1 MALLRQCDE
10 RLSCCRQCSR
20 LGLSCS
26 GPVRG
31 AVFLDMTSKILK
43 RENGRRA
50 KAAKCRAK
58 SPTPTNIQ
66 ESIENPDDRSPVQ
79 SVSERPSPCPST
91 TNGSSLAA
99 VSPADEFPAIEYLEE
114 TVFLDSD
121 PNDFTTQ
128 PDLDQ
133 ALLNMANA
141 QGQLLFHP
149 LLADICNNEYHLVGI
164 FVDLITSS
172 RRPQRSWV
180 FELPNI
186 MATTTSPSVKF
197 SIRAA
202 ALIYYAV
209 SNSDNATAMDAL
221 HWYLAALESY
231 RMSIHDSDHKRSWD
245 TKALGNSPTASPSS
259 PSIDESGHCN
269 MIYVPM
275 MFAYFEQMQGATP
288 DAGLKHLNI
297 ACDILQDIG
306 PHACSFGIQH
316 KMFRSVR
323 SLEVR
328 MHRKPFFF
336 FSSCFHKLQRRCLP
350 INNNSSLQAFQAI
363 LRNKSAKFATA
374 DWSQVPFAQE
384 SKAPWDRIVDVA
396 FVFLREVH
404 LPKVDEP
411 TSNIRDGI
419 RAIQDLPK
427 QQKLEIEVAVN
438 RVMMELVAWWK
449 EYVGED
455 VTIPPVARPLSFED
469 TSTSAES
476 WALAV
481 SQGPFIYGDTHAAG
495 AIALFNALTII
506 TQHILLLIALSKPPQ
521 TNIGGP
527 RSTVLAFQSSISTQ
541 ASSILHAARYIR
553 ETNSYCGDA
562 SRVMF
567 AVKVVA
573 LLALEDDQ
581 RDQAQVIANDR
592 PRLPL
597 LAETQVEVA
606 TR

>member
-1 MALLRQCDE
+1 
-10 RLSCCRQCSR
+10 
-20 LGLSCS
+20 
-26 GPVRG
+26 
-31 AVFLDMTSKILK
+31 MTSKILK
-43 RENGRRA
+43 RESGRRA

-58 SPTPTNIQ
+58 SPTPPNLQ
-66 ESIENPDDRSPVQ
+66 ESIENPDDRSPVR
-79 SVSERPSPCPST
+79 SVSERSSPCPST

-99 VSPADEFPAIEYLEE
+99 VSPEVESPAIPFLEAPEYLEE
-114 TVFLDSD
+114 TIFLDHGS
-121 PNDFTTQ
+121 NDFTTRS
-128 PDLDQ
+128 DLDQ
-133 ALLNMANA
+133 ALLDVANA

-149 LLADICNNEYHLVGI
+149 WLADICNNEYHLVGI

-186 MATTTSPSVKF
+186 MATTKSPSVKF

-209 SNSDNATAMDAL
+209 SNSDNATAADAL

-231 RMSIHDSDHKRSWD
+231 RMSLHDSGHKLPWD
-245 TKALGNSPTASPSS
+245 TKALGNSSNASSSS
-259 PSIDESGHCN
+259 PSIDENGHCN

-297 ACDILQDIG
+297 ACDILQAIG

-323 SLEVR
+323 SLE
-328 MHRKPFFF
+328 
-336 FSSCFHKLQRRCLP
+336 
-350 INNNSSLQAFQAI
+350 AFQAI
-363 LRNKSAKFATA
+363 LRNKSAKFVTA
-374 DWSQVPFAQE
+374 DWCQVPFARE
-384 SKAPWDRIVDVA
+384 PKAPWDRIVDVA
-396 FVFLREVH
+396 FVFLRQVH
-404 LPKVDEP
+404 LPRVDEP
-411 TSNIRDGI
+411 ASNIRDGI
-419 RAIQDLPK
+419 RAIQDLPRK
-427 QQKLEIEVAVN
+427 QKLEIEVAVN
-438 RVMMELVAWWK
+438 GVMMELVAWWK

-455 VTIPPVARPLSFED
+455 ITIPPVARPLSFED
-469 TSTSAES
+469 TSISADS
-476 WALAV
+476 LTLAV

-521 TNIGGP
+521 TNLSRP
-527 RSTVLAFQSSISTQ
+527 SSTVLAFQTSISTQ

-597 LAETQVEVA
+597 LAETQVEVI

>member
-1 MALLRQCDE
+1 
-10 RLSCCRQCSR
+10 
-20 LGLSCS
+20 
-26 GPVRG
+26 
-31 AVFLDMTSKILK
+31 MTSKILK
-43 RENGRRA
+43 RESGRRG
-50 KAAKCRAK
+50 KAAKCGAE

-66 ESIENPDDRSPVQ
+66 NSIENPDDSPPVRSVN
-79 SVSERPSPCPST
+79 ERPSPCPST

-99 VSPADEFPAIEYLEE
+99 VSPAGESPAIPFLEMPEYLEE
-114 TVFLDSD
+114 TVFLDPDS
-121 PNDFTTQ
+121 NDFAQ
-128 PDLDQ
+128 PDFDQ
-133 ALLNMANA
+133 ALLDMANA

-149 LLADICNNEYHLVGI
+149 WLADICNNEYHLVGI
-164 FVDLITSS
+164 FVDLITSA

-209 SNSDNATAMDAL
+209 SNSDNATAVDAL

-231 RMSIHDSDHKRSWD
+231 RMSLHNSGHNRPWD
-245 TKALGNSPTASPSS
+245 TKALGTSPNAPPSS
-259 PSIDESGHCN
+259 LSVYENGYCN

-288 DAGLKHLNI
+288 DAGLKHLNV
-297 ACDILQDIG
+297 ACDILQAIG

-323 SLEVR
+323 SLE
-328 MHRKPFFF
+328 
-336 FSSCFHKLQRRCLP
+336 
-350 INNNSSLQAFQAI
+350 AFQAI

-374 DWSQVPFAQE
+374 DWCQLPFAHE
-384 SKAPWDRIVDVA
+384 PKAPWDRIVDVA
-396 FVFLREVH
+396 FVFLCHVH
-404 LPKVDEP
+404 LPKIDEP

-427 QQKLEIEVAVN
+427 KQKLEIEVAVN

-455 VTIPPVARPLSFED
+455 IAVSPVPRPLSFED
-469 TSTSAES
+469 TSISAEYL
-476 WALAV
+476 ALAV

-495 AIALFNALTII
+495 AIALFNAISII

-521 TNIGGP
+521 TNLGGP
-527 RSTVLAFQSSISTQ
+527 SSAVLALQSSISTQ

-562 SRVMF
+562 SRVIF
-567 AVKVVA
+567 AVKVVS
-573 LLALEDDQ
+573 LLALQDDQ
-581 RDQAQVIANDR
+581 RDQAQAIADDR
-592 PRLPL
+592 PRLSL
-597 LAETQVEVA
+597 LADTQVETV
-606 TR
+606 TRWSHRTV

>member
-1 MALLRQCDE
+1 
-10 RLSCCRQCSR
+10 
-20 LGLSCS
+20 
-26 GPVRG
+26 
-31 AVFLDMTSKILK
+31 LK

-259 PSIDESGHCN
+259 PLS
-269 MIYVPM
+269 M
-275 MFAYFEQMQGATP
+275 
-288 DAGLKHLNI
+288 
-297 ACDILQDIG
+297 
-306 PHACSFGIQH
+306 
-316 KMFRSVR
+316 
-323 SLEVR
+323 
-328 MHRKPFFF
+328 
-336 FSSCFHKLQRRCLP
+336 
-350 INNNSSLQAFQAI
+350 
-363 LRNKSAKFATA
+363 
-374 DWSQVPFAQE
+374 
-384 SKAPWDRIVDVA
+384 KA
-396 FVFLREVH
+396 
-404 LPKVDEP
+404 
-411 TSNIRDGI
+411 
-419 RAIQDLPK
+419 
-427 QQKLEIEVAVN
+427 
-438 RVMMELVAWWK
+438 
-449 EYVGED
+449 
-455 VTIPPVARPLSFED
+455 
-469 TSTSAES
+469 
-476 WALAV
+476 
-481 SQGPFIYGDTHAAG
+481 
-495 AIALFNALTII
+495 
-506 TQHILLLIALSKPPQ
+506 
-521 TNIGGP
+521 
-527 RSTVLAFQSSISTQ
+527 
-541 ASSILHAARYIR
+541 
-553 ETNSYCGDA
+553 
-562 SRVMF
+562 
-567 AVKVVA
+567 
-573 LLALEDDQ
+573 
-581 RDQAQVIANDR
+581 VIA
-592 PRLPL
+592 
-597 LAETQVEVA
+597 T
-606 TR
+606 

>member
-1 MALLRQCDE
+1 
-10 RLSCCRQCSR
+10 
-20 LGLSCS
+20 
-26 GPVRG
+26 
-31 AVFLDMTSKILK
+31 MTSKILK

-66 ESIENPDDRSPVQ
+66 ESIENRDDGPPIR

-91 TNGSSLAA
+91 INGSSLAA
-99 VSPADEFPAIEYLEE
+99 VSPADESPGIPFLETPEYLEE
-114 TVFLDSD
+114 TLLLDTDS
-121 PNDFTTQ
+121 NDFTTQ
-128 PDLDQ
+128 SGLDQ
-133 ALLNMANA
+133 ALLDMANA
-141 QGQLLFHP
+141 QEQLLFHP
-149 LLADICNNEYHLVGI
+149 WLADIGNNEYHLVGI

-209 SNSDNATAMDAL
+209 SNSDNATAADAL

-231 RMSIHDSDHKRSWD
+231 RMSLHDSGHKLPWD
-245 TKALGNSPTASPSS
+245 TKALGNSPNASSSS
-259 PSIDESGHCN
+259 PSIDENGHCN

-297 ACDILQDIG
+297 ACDILQAIG

-323 SLEVR
+323 SLE
-328 MHRKPFFF
+328 
-336 FSSCFHKLQRRCLP
+336 
-350 INNNSSLQAFQAI
+350 AFQAI

-374 DWSQVPFAQE
+374 DWCQVPFAQE
-384 SKAPWDRIVDVA
+384 PKAPWDRIVDVA
-396 FVFLREVH
+396 FVFLRQVH

-411 TSNIRDGI
+411 ASNLRDGV
-419 RAIQDLPK
+419 RAIQDLPTK
-427 QQKLEIEVAVN
+427 QKLEIEVAVN
-438 RVMMELVAWWK
+438 RVMMELVSWWK

-455 VTIPPVARPLSFED
+455 ITIPPVARPLSFED

-476 WALAV
+476 LALAV

-521 TNIGGP
+521 TNLGGP
-527 RSTVLAFQSSISTQ
+527 SSTVLAFQTSISTQ

-597 LAETQVEVA
+597 LAETQVEMA